1 LSESLAPLPP
11 SIAGPS
17 VEHVL
22 PRQSDTELSESLAPL
37 LPITG
42 SSVEHVLPRQSDS
55 EIPVAALNKSVEFN
69 LAESPPASRPSIANT
84 NIDADLPESPAPL
97 PPITGP
103 SVEHV
108 LPRQS
113 DSGIPVDIVATFD
126 QSAESDL
133 AELPRITNTNIEAD
147 LPRRSDNELSV
158 PPTTIYESLE
168 PNLNISQVSLL
179 IRSAREPNNKIA
191 LKKVKALFKK
201 AARTVRKKLTPEQ
214 VYILDNWDSHSS
226 RSRRSSTFSLRS
238 TIYPPSQ
245 PTHSSSWSLSPLKI
259 FVDASAFGIGFVFND
274 RWLAWTFIPNHP
286 NIPLGPD
293 NNIVMSWAELIA
305 VELGILTFL
314 SGRYQAVRVLVMSDN
329 RGVVNALRT
338 RRWSSNHGLD
348 IILARILQ
356 LCEEAALE
364 LEPCWISTAENP
376 ADGPSRGEYPPLD
389 LMLDHSPHIPPHLQE
404 LVIQVEV
411 A

>member
-1 LSESLAPLPP
+1 MNVEADPPRKSSESPAPLPP
-11 SIAGPS
+11 ITAPS

-22 PRQSDTELSESLAPL
+22 PRESAESD
-37 LPITG
+37 
-42 SSVEHVLPRQSDS
+42 
-55 EIPVAALNKSVEFN
+55 
-69 LAESPPASRPSIANT
+69 LAESPPASRPSI
-84 NIDADLPESPAPL
+84 
-97 PPITGP
+97 
-103 SVEHV
+103 
-108 LPRQS
+108 
-113 DSGIPVDIVATFD
+113 
-126 QSAESDL
+126 
-133 AELPRITNTNIEAD
+133 TNTNIEAD
-147 LPRRSDNELSV
+147 LPRKSATELSV
-158 PPTTIYESLE
+158 PPITIYESLE

-179 IRSAREPNNKIA
+179 MRSAREPNNKIA
-191 LKKVKALFKK
+191 LKKVKALFRK

-214 VYILDNWDSHSS
+214 VYILDNWDSHSL
-226 RSRRSSTFSLRS
+226 RSCRSSTFSLRS

-245 PTHSSSWSLSPLKI
+245 LAESSSSPLKT

-274 RWLAWTFIPNHP
+274 CWLAWTFTPKHP
-286 NIPLGPD
+286 SIPLGSD

-314 SGRYQAVRVLVMSDN
+314 SGGYQNVRVLVMSDN
-329 RGVVNALRT
+329 SGVVNALRT

-348 IILARILQ
+348 IVLARILQ

-389 LMLDHSPHIPPHLQE
+389 LMLDHGPHIPPHLQE

>member
-1 LSESLAPLPP
+1 M
-11 SIAGPS
+11 
-17 VEHVL
+17 
-22 PRQSDTELSESLAPL
+22 
-37 LPITG
+37 
-42 SSVEHVLPRQSDS
+42 
-55 EIPVAALNKSVEFN
+55 
-69 LAESPPASRPSIANT
+69 
-84 NIDADLPESPAPL
+84 
-97 PPITGP
+97 
-103 SVEHV
+103 
-108 LPRQS
+108 
-113 DSGIPVDIVATFD
+113 
-126 QSAESDL
+126 
-133 AELPRITNTNIEAD
+133 
-147 LPRRSDNELSV
+147 

-238 TIYPPSQ
+238 TTYPPLQ
-245 PTHSSSWSLSPLKI
+245 PALSSSLSLSPPKI
-259 FVDASAFGIGFVFND
+259 FVDASAFGIGFVFNN
-274 RWLAWTFIPNHP
+274 RWLAWTFISNHP

-293 NNIVMSWAELIA
+293 NNIIMSWAELIA

-314 SGRYQAVRVLVMSDN
+314 SGRYQAARVLVMSDN
-329 RGVVNALRT
+329 KGVVNALRT
-338 RRWSSNHGLD
+338 RKWSSNHGLD